1 MFDRQDQ
8 CRYCLIKNR
17 AVLQCQFWSQV
28 FGKWINLPY
37 VTEFCFFK
45 IKSHLL
51 SFVWCWNI
59 AKFVSIIRF
68 MCDVHCM
75 LVTDFFSVA
84 IVFYNFF
91 KVWVR
96 IQTNLYKYTK
106 FTYFFLV
113 NIKCLDYWF
122 MIYVNIPVK
131 GTINKDPK
139 KNMYLILDT
148 INMTVKN

>member
-1 MFDRQDQ
+1 MLKYSKVCFD
-8 CRYCLIKNR
+8 YP
-17 AVLQCQFWSQV
+17 F
-28 FGKWINLPY
+28 Y
-37 VTEFCFFK
+37 
-45 IKSHLL
+45 
-51 SFVWCWNI
+51 
-59 AKFVSIIRF
+59 
-68 MCDVHCM
+68 DVHCM

-122 MIYVNIPVK
+122 IIYVNIPVK
-131 GTINKDPK
+131 RTINKDPK
-139 KNMYLILDT
+139 KNMFLILDT
-148 INMTVKN
+148 INMLKTNLLWQPNPCVLP

>member
-1 MFDRQDQ
+1 MLK
-8 CRYCLIKNR
+8 YSK
-17 AVLQCQFWSQV
+17 V
-28 FGKWINLPY
+28 
-37 VTEFCFFK
+37 CFYYPFY
-45 IKSHLL
+45 
-51 SFVWCWNI
+51 VWCTLY
-59 AKFVSIIRF
+59 VS
-68 MCDVHCM
+68 DG
-75 LVTDFFSVA
+75 FFSVA
-84 IVFYNFF
+84 IVFYNLF